1 MMEKLNAENFEER
14 INAENVTLVDF
25 YADWCGPCKMM
36 APVLQELAEQFA
48 GSAAVVQVN
57 VDEEPELAAKFK
69 IFSIPTFILFTK
81 GTEAERMIGA
91 VGKNAIA
98 EKIQSY
104 L

>member
-1 MMEKLNAENFEER
+1 MQKILKNESAEK
-14 INAENVTLVDF
+14 VTLVDF
-25 YADWCGPCKMM
+25 YAGCGPCKMM

-48 GSAAVVQVN
+48 GSAAVVKVN